1 MCYYFFMSIKKNINL
16 LLSGIRFILDIVW
29 VSFINILI
37 LLAIFSENIRSNI
50 TTLFS
55 TLIENGV
62 IGLYVISVLIYM
74 STDVFKLWFY
84 IFKHKA
90 INIKVIKKAL
100 LQTQLEKKIGTFI
113 WFGGP
118 LLLIVYFLMIFKY
131 NF

>member
-16 LLSGIRFILDIVW
+16 LLSGIRFILDIAW

>member
-131 NF
+131 NS

>member
-118 LLLIVYFLMIFKY
+118 LLLIVYFLMF
-131 NF
+131 F

>member
-1 MCYYFFMSIKKNINL
+1 MSIKKNINL
-16 LLSGIRFILDIVW
+16 LLSGIRFILDIAW

-118 LLLIVYFLMIFKY
+118 LLLIVYFLMMFKY

>member
-1 MCYYFFMSIKKNINL
+1 MSIKKNINL
-16 LLSGIRFILDIVW
+16 LLSGIRFILDIAW

-84 IFKHKA
+84 IFKDKA

-100 LQTQLEKKIGTFI
+100 IQTQLEKKIGTFI